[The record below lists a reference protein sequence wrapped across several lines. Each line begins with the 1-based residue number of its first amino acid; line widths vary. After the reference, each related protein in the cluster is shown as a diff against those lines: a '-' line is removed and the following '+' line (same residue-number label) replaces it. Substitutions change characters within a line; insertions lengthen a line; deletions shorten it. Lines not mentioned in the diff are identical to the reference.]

1 MKGTFVVFL
10 TAVFFLAF
18 PTHRLPAPIVEEEKP
33 TPAPEQ
39 SAKPKPKRSAE
50 SKVESESPE
59 TTTTRKATES
69 ARTRASRPNVES
81 VSSEPKQKRSN
92 NRIPND
98 GRGLTEHSATVG
110 KRFAGTWSGTLHEEN
125 GRAYPVTVV
134 VDPTETKA
142 IANGPVFANE
152 AGRVQIN
159 GDSLTWN
166 WMLDSWI
173 MTLRSETTAQLVKR
187 YFSSTHTGT
196 VERNR

>member
-10 TAVFFLAF
+10 TAVLLLVF

-33 TPAPEQ
+33 TPAPQQ
-39 SAKPKPKRSAE
+39 SARPKPKRTAE
-50 SKVESESPE
+50 SKAESESPK
-59 TTTTRKATES
+59 TTTTLKATES
-69 ARTRASRPNVES
+69 VRTRARRPNVES
-81 VSSEPKQKRSN
+81 VSREAKEKRSD

-98 GRGLTEHSATVG
+98 GRGLPGHSATVG
-110 KRFAGTWSGTLHEEN
+110 KRFAGTWSGILHEEN
-125 GRAYPVTVV
+125 GRSYPVTVV

-152 AGRVQIN
+152 EGRVQIN
-159 GDSLTWN
+159 GDTLTWN

-187 YFSSTHTGT
+187 YFNSTHTGT
-196 VERNR
+196 IERTR